1 MKSTSRLYIRVL
13 EEVLYR
19 EGCIESTVS
28 LRNPMDNSWS
38 PFFTNSQLKR
48 MLELNMLKADFHT
61 LCYAQASFPILI
73 HLARSFIKCYN

>member
-38 PFFTNSQLKR
+38 PFFTNSQLR
-48 MLELNMLKADFHT
+48 VVIERNWLIGDFHT
-61 LCYAQASFPILI
+61 LCYAQASFPVLL
-73 HLARSFIKCYN
+73 HLARGFIKCYN

>member
-38 PFFTNSQLKR
+38 PFFTNSQLR
-48 MLELNMLKADFHT
+48 IVIERNLLRGDFHT
-61 LCYAQASFPILI
+61 LCYAQASFPILL
-73 HLARSFIKCYN
+73 HLVRSFIKCYN

>member
-28 LRNPMDNSWS
+28 LRNPTDNSWS
-38 PFFTNSQLKR
+38 PFFTNSQLR
-48 MLELNMLKADFHT
+48 IVIERNWLIGDFHT
-61 LCYAQASFPILI
+61 LCYAKASFPVLL
-73 HLARSFIKCYN
+73 HLAQSFIKCYN